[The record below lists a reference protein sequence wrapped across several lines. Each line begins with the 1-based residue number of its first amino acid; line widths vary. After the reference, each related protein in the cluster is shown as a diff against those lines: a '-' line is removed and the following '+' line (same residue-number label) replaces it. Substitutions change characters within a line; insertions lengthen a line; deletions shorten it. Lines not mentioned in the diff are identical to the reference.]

1 MNISSLEGWSE
12 LSFAADSGIFISVP
26 VNLVLQVNL
35 KSFRDDNGNSALG
48 NGVFNKAII
57 VEGTEQISRFDFTRI
72 GGYSFNFYIR
82 DFDKV

>member
-35 KSFRDDNGNSALG
+35 KSF
-48 NGVFNKAII
+48 
-57 VEGTEQISRFDFTRI
+57 QSRFDISVVLYT
-72 GGYSFNFYIR
+72 FYTLVLY
-82 DFDKV
+82 DS